1 MKTAIALILALAT
14 APAWA
19 VDFVFSVPVSLNE
32 IGTNVIMVYCGVANA
47 RGDDLGLGSG
57 RLTIP
62 PGGDYSGLV
71 RVEVSAREGTNPA
84 GATRFECYLASVG
97 GIPLDTP
104 SRRPPEYA
112 IRTGTSPV
120 LRVSGPIRR

>member
-1 MKTAIALILALAT
+1 VKTAIALILALAT

-19 VDFVFSVPVSLNE
+19 ADFVFNVPFRLND
-32 IGTNVIMVYCGVANA
+32 IGTNVMVVSCGVANEG
-47 RGDDLGLGSG
+47 GDVLGLGSG
-57 RLTIP
+57 RITIP
-62 PGGDYSGLV
+62 PGGDYSGSV
-71 RVEVSAREGTNPA
+71 RVEVSVREGTNPA
-84 GATRFECYLASVG
+84 RATRFDCWLQSAG
-97 GIPLDTP
+97 GIPLDIP